1 MRNNYLKMLSD
12 LNSGLTV
19 MGELIE
25 KAIYSSVSILESQ
38 SVFSLME
45 ARGLEEKINRQEKEI
60 ESLCVQI
67 ILKQQPVAKDLL
79 AVSAALKMITDMER
93 IGDNAY
99 DIASI
104 AEKLNA
110 QKGVH
115 LHSIIEMAHA
125 TAKMV
130 TDSIAAFI
138 KQDVEA
144 AKAIIMRDDVIDD
157 LFHRVKDELV
167 LLIADV
173 PGAAGPQIELL
184 MIAKYFERIGDHAV
198 NIAEWVIYSITGE
211 GKDITNS

>member
-1 MRNNYLKMLSD
+1 MRNNYLKMLAE
-12 LNSGLTV
+12 LNSELTV

-38 SVFSLME
+38 SVFSLIE
-45 ARGLEEKINRQEKEI
+45 ARGLEDKINRQEKEI
-60 ESLCVQI
+60 ENLCVQI

-104 AEKLNA
+104 AEKLNDR
-110 QKGVH
+110 KGIH
-115 LHSIIEMAHA
+115 MHSVIEMAHA

-130 TDSIAAFI
+130 TDSIDAYV

-144 AKAIIMRDDVIDD
+144 AKAIIRRDDVIDG
-157 LFHRVKDELV
+157 LFHTVKDELV
-167 LLIADV
+167 LSIADI
-173 PGAAGPQIELL
+173 PGEAGPQIDML

-198 NIAEWVIYSITGE
+198 NIAEWVIYSITGK
-211 GKDITNS
+211 GKDVADS